1 MNAKEF
7 QKYLDRDFGR
17 CVHCGLD
24 DDTLVPQHR
33 KNRGFGGS
41 KERNAPSNII
51 TLCSAYNGRIE
62 ADAKAAKFAREMGWK
77 LDSWDDPAEVP
88 FYSEGQWWLLTD
100 DFGRFVL
107 LNHDIGL

>member
-1 MNAKEF
+1 MDQKKF
-7 QKYLDRDFGR
+7 QKFKDRDFGR

-41 KERNAPSNII
+41 KERDVPSNIL
-51 TLCSAYNGRIE
+51 TFCSAFNGLIE
-62 ADAKAAKFAREMGWK
+62 SSAEAARSARMNGWK
-77 LDSWDDPAEVP
+77 LDSWDDPLEVP
-88 FYSEGQWWLLTD
+88 FYSEGQWWVLTD

-107 LNHDIGL
+107 LNYDFED